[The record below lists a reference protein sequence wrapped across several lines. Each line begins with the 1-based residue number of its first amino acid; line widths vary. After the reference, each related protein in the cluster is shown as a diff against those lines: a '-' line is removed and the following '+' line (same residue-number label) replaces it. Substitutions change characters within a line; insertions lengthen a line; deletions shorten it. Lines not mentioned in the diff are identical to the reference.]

1 VNPPQ
6 SSGRCGTPGFLRH
19 SPVDARQEIGELRG
33 RNRHDAVRDGG
44 PQKPPAL
51 KPLHEQARP
60 VAVMPNQLDQV
71 ASAPPEDPQITGMRI
86 APERLLHHQ
95 RQGAEALAHIRV
107 PRRQPHPRPAR
118 KRNHRKRSG
127 AVSAPIT
134 FANVDASGAP
144 SIVMRTSTPNAI
156 VIEDRAGGGEENGDG
171 GVHAGALAGPASLA
185 SGATR
190 TGTNAGV
197 LSCAPLS
204 SRRQRYRRLA
214 QSALRAISVTTAP
227 GSSIAA
233 TSRAFSAV
241 LHRRRRSTDVMTSMR
256 LMVANLVLATLS
268 YVASSTRKAARPGRI
283 LHNADEL
290 MSAIVRQAPGRAPG
304 AIRLR
309 RHEEAADWR
318 RGGAGSRVRELS
330 RLARPPP

>member
-33 RNRHDAVRDGG
+33 RNRHDAVRAGG

-156 VIEDRAGGGEENGDG
+156 VIEDRAGGGGEDNGD
-171 GVHAGALAGPASLA
+171 
-185 SGATR
+185 
-190 TGTNAGV
+190 AGV

-214 QSALRAISVTTAP
+214 QTSALRAISVTTAP

-241 LHRRRRSTDVMTSMR
+241 LHRRRRSTDVMTSM
-256 LMVANLVLATLS
+256 
-268 YVASSTRKAARPGRI
+268 
-283 LHNADEL
+283 
-290 MSAIVRQAPGRAPG
+290 
-304 AIRLR
+304 
-309 RHEEAADWR
+309 
-318 RGGAGSRVRELS
+318 
-330 RLARPPP
+330 

>member
-156 VIEDRAGGGEENGDG
+156 VIEDRAGQDGDG
-171 GVHAGALAGPASLA
+171 GVQAGALAGPSPLA
-185 SGATR
+185 SRATR
-190 TGTNAGV
+190 TDTNVGV
-197 LSCAPLS
+197 LRAPLS

-214 QSALRAISVTTAP
+214 LTSALRAISVTTAP

-233 TSRAFSAV
+233 TSRAFSAA
-241 LHRRRRSTDVMTSMR
+241 LHRRRRSTDVMTS
-256 LMVANLVLATLS
+256 
-268 YVASSTRKAARPGRI
+268 TR
-283 LHNADEL
+283 
-290 MSAIVRQAPGRAPG
+290 SIVMW
-304 AIRLR
+304 LT
-309 RHEEAADWR
+309 
-318 RGGAGSRVRELS
+318 SC
-330 RLARPPP
+330 